1 MEANKPAGVRTLV
14 ADALDS
20 LPKPYTE
27 DVIDDVFYA
36 IESRPDLLARY
47 NKECQRLGKVV
58 VNTWGGFWT
67 ANFMDRV
74 GEREVPAKKS
84 TLIGQYSKL
93 DQPAPKAVKRLTE
106 AQAAVLMSDHYQ
118 KNRAALPAWIKE
130 CRGVILELLLADVP
144 VEQAY
149 AQAASFHG
157 GKAWRSK

>member
-1 MEANKPAGVRTLV
+1 MEANKTAGIRTLV

-20 LPKPYTE
+20 LQKPYTE

-47 NKECQRLGKVV
+47 NKECERLGKAV

-93 DQPAPKAVKRLTE
+93 DRPAPKPAKRLTE
-106 AQAAVLMSDHYQ
+106 DQAVVIMSDYYQ
-118 KNRAALPAWIKE
+118 KNRATLPTWIKE
-130 CRGVILELLLADVP
+130 CREMILELLLAGVP
-144 VEQAY
+144 VEEAY
-149 AQAASFHG
+149 AQAISLHRANTE
-157 GKAWRSK
+157 RST